1 MGKFYRKIQICI
13 DRGCGKCPFGQFEVE
28 ADECEYALKHIMSFP
43 KLGSIRV
50 EPRRSG
56 KTTRIIEAANKCAE
70 SGYPTYLAV
79 PTFEM
84 ARLVRNRFPDHKFEL
99 VVVSHNCSSEN
110 LRGRAPGVVFSDEV
124 YGDIKILAQSYGHHF
139 SLGYVS

>member
-1 MGKFYRKIQICI
+1 MEKFRRKIQICI

-28 ADECEYALKHIMSFP
+28 ADECEYALKHIMSFT
-43 KLGSIRV
+43 KLGSV
-50 EPRRSG
+50 KMEPRRSG
-56 KTTRIIEAANKCAE
+56 KTTRIVEAANKCAE

-79 PTFEM
+79 PSFDI
-84 ARLVRNRFPDHKFEL
+84 ARLIRNRFPGHKFEL
-99 VVVSHNCSSEN
+99 VVVSHDCQAEN
-110 LRGRAPGVVFSDEV
+110 LRGRAPGVVFSDEL